1 MQYNIFMP
9 EKEPPEFY
17 GLSPE
22 ILPGELEELVHQL
35 ESETHIPADKKSGF
49 RTEAEHFWRDA
60 CEKKRTTP
68 NAFIRNA
75 VKNFRLRF
83 RDQLHS

>member
-1 MQYNIFMP
+1 MP
-9 EKEPPEFY
+9 EKKPSEFY

-35 ESETHIPADKKSGF
+35 ESDMRMPAGKKSGF
-49 RTEAEHFWRDA
+49 RTEAEHFWREA

-68 NAFIRNA
+68 HAFIRNA
-75 VKNFRLRF
+75 VSNFRLRF
-83 RDQLHS
+83 RDQLRP